1 MKASKKLLIL
11 SSTLIST
18 SLPIVTSISCTV
30 KTIAQIKYE
39 KMLEKVNKKID
50 TLLEKMNNNIGKKA
64 LIEVQK
70 KSFDQLKNKKYE
82 NDEEYKKA
90 TKQLQLILDALE
102 LIS

>member
-11 SSTLIST
+11 SSTLIAT
-18 SLPIVTSISCTV
+18 SFPIVTSISCTV

>member
-11 SSTLIST
+11 SSTLIAT

-64 LIEVQK
+64 LIEVQR
-70 KSFDQLKNKKYE
+70 KSFDQLKNKKHE

>member
-11 SSTLIST
+11 SSTLIAT
-18 SLPIVTSISCTV
+18 SLSIVTSISCTV

>member
-1 MKASKKLLIL
+1 
-11 SSTLIST
+11 
-18 SLPIVTSISCTV
+18 
-30 KTIAQIKYE
+30 
-39 KMLEKVNKKID
+39 MLEKVNKKID
-50 TLLEKMNNNIGKKA
+50 TLLEKMNNNIGKKT

-102 LIS
+102 LIA

>member
-11 SSTLIST
+11 SSTLIAA

-102 LIS
+102 LIA

>member
-11 SSTLIST
+11 SSTLIFT

-102 LIS
+102 LIA

>member
-1 MKASKKLLIL
+1 
-11 SSTLIST
+11 
-18 SLPIVTSISCTV
+18 
-30 KTIAQIKYE
+30 
-39 KMLEKVNKKID
+39 MLEKVNKKID

-102 LIS
+102 LIA

>member
-1 MKASKKLLIL
+1 MKTSKKLLIL
-11 SSTLIST
+11 SSTLITT

-50 TLLEKMNNNIGKKA
+50 TLLEKMNNNISKKA

-102 LIS
+102 LIA

>member
-102 LIS
+102 LIA

>member
-11 SSTLIST
+11 SSTLIGT

-70 KSFDQLKNKKYE
+70 KSFDQLKNKKYK

-102 LIS
+102 LIA

>member
-39 KMLEKVNKKID
+39 KMLEKVNKK
-50 TLLEKMNNNIGKKA
+50 
-64 LIEVQK
+64 LIH
-70 KSFDQLKNKKYE
+70 Y
-82 NDEEYKKA
+82 YKKW
-90 TKQLQLILDALE
+90 I
-102 LIS
+102 II

>member
-11 SSTLIST
+11 SSTLIAT

-30 KTIAQIKYE
+30 KTIAQIKY
-39 KMLEKVNKKID
+39 EKVNKKID

-102 LIS
+102 LIA

>member
-50 TLLEKMNNNIGKKA
+50 TLLQKMNNNIGKKA

>member
-11 SSTLIST
+11 SSTLIAT

-39 KMLEKVNKKID
+39 KMIEKVNKKID

-64 LIEVQK
+64 LIEVQN

>member
-11 SSTLIST
+11 SSTLIAA

-64 LIEVQK
+64 LVEVQK
-70 KSFDQLKNKKYE
+70 KSFDQLKNKKYQ

-102 LIS
+102 LIA

>member
-11 SSTLIST
+11 SSTLIAT

-64 LIEVQK
+64 LIEIQK

-102 LIS
+102 LIA

>member
-1 MKASKKLLIL
+1 
-11 SSTLIST
+11 
-18 SLPIVTSISCTV
+18 
-30 KTIAQIKYE
+30 
-39 KMLEKVNKKID
+39 MLEKVNKKID

>member
-50 TLLEKMNNNIGKKA
+50 TLLEKMNNNISKKA

-102 LIS
+102 LIA

>member
-50 TLLEKMNNNIGKKA
+50 TLLQKMNNNISKKA

-102 LIS
+102 LIA

>member
-11 SSTLIST
+11 SSTLIAA

>member
-50 TLLEKMNNNIGKKA
+50 TLLEKMNNNISQKA

-70 KSFDQLKNKKYE
+70 KSFDQLKNKTYE

-90 TKQLQLILDALE
+90 TTQLQLILDALE
-102 LIS
+102 LIA

>member
-50 TLLEKMNNNIGKKA
+50 TLLQKMNNNIGKKA

-102 LIS
+102 LIA

>member
-11 SSTLIST
+11 SSTLIAT

-50 TLLEKMNNNIGKKA
+50 TLLEKMNNNIGKKVNLDKKIR
-64 LIEVQK
+64 LIINVMSFFIIFK
-70 KSFDQLKNKKYE
+70 KRG
-82 NDEEYKKA
+82 
-90 TKQLQLILDALE
+90 I
-102 LIS
+102 